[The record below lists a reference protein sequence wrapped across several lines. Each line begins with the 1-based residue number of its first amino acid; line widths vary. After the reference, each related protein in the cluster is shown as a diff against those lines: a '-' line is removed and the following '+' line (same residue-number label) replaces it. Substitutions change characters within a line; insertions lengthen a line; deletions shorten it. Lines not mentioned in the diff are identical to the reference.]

1 MRTSLIDTH
10 LEDIFKD
17 FSRLSVGFEPTF
29 KLLDRIKNTVH
40 TSGGGFPPYDLESIG
55 EEQYR
60 LSMAVAGFSEEDI
73 DVTLQDGVLTIEGKS
88 KSDDGKVFLHKGIA
102 GRNFKRQF
110 YLNSWIK
117 VVGSELKNGILTI
130 DFEQQMPD
138 HMKPQKIV
146 IGSSTTKTI
155 EADSK

>member
-1 MRTSLIDTH
+1 MRTSLIDAH

-29 KLLDRIKNTVH
+29 KLLDRVKNAVH
-40 TSGGGFPPYDLESIG
+40 TNGSGFPPYDLESIG
-55 EEQYR
+55 EEKYR
-60 LSMAVAGFSEEDI
+60 LSMAVAGFNASDI

-88 KSDDGKVFLHKGIA
+88 AADEGKIFLHKGIA

-117 VVGSELKNGILTI
+117 VVGSTLENGILTI
-130 DFEQQMPD
+130 DFEQEMPD
-138 HMKPQKIV
+138 HMKPQKIA
-146 IGSSTTKTI
+146 IGVSTAKTI
-155 EADSK
+155 EADNK